1 MNLLEIVERLEVYT
15 NIPRLTFQ
23 FETDEYIYMADTM
36 NHVNYIFKNIG
47 LIELGKQK
55 LKEYRDDPETIRNI
69 KEHNKHYEE
78 MIGKSLETLEENYQK
93 HQITLSK
100 LSMYEENEDE
110 QRC

>member
-1 MNLLEIVERLEVYT
+1 MNLLEIVEKLEVYT

-36 NHVNYIFKNIG
+36 NHVNCILKNIG
-47 LIELGKQK
+47 LVEIGKQQ

-69 KEHNKHYEE
+69 KEHNKHFEE
-78 MIGKSLETLEENYQK
+78 MIEKSLELLEENYQK
-93 HQITLSK
+93 HQIALSR

-110 QRC
+110 QRN